1 MEQDQGLL
9 VKLREAKEARG
20 LSHQDIVDIT
30 EENGEA
36 VSLSSVRRVFDKDA
50 KIEDFRYK
58 TTLRPIIRAVLGFD
72 EENKPPESRPT
83 LQQAEQDYTTI
94 EALKA
99 LVEFKSDML
108 NKAVG
113 EYTATIKMYRRVV
126 AVFGLVC
133 VLVLVALIADLSIG
147 HLGWVRY

>member
-1 MEQDQGLL
+1 MEQDQELL
-9 VKLREAKEARG
+9 SKLREAKEARG

-58 TTLRPIIRAVLGFD
+58 TTLRPIIRAVLGLD
-72 EENKPPESRPT
+72 EENQPPESRPT
-83 LQQAEQDYTTI
+83 LQQAEQDHTTI

-108 NKAVG
+108 NKAVD

-126 AVFGLVC
+126 AVLSLVC
-133 VLVLVALIADLSIG
+133 VLVLIALIADFSIG
-147 HLGWVRY
+147 HLGWIRY

>member
-1 MEQDQGLL
+1 MERDKELL
-9 VKLREAKEARG
+9 AKLREAKEAKE
-20 LSHQDIVDIT
+20 LSYQDIVDIT

-72 EENKPPESRPT
+72 EENQPPESRPT
-83 LQQAEQDYTTI
+83 LQKAEQDYTTI

-108 NKAVG
+108 NKAVK
-113 EYTATIKMYRRVV
+113 EYTETIKMYRRVV
-126 AVFGLVC
+126 AVLGLVC
-133 VLVLVALIADLSIG
+133 VLVLFALIFDLSVG
-147 HLGWVRY
+147 HLGWIRY

>member
-1 MEQDQGLL
+1 MEQDRELL

-20 LSHQDIVDIT
+20 LSHQDIVNIT

-36 VSLSSVRRVFDKDA
+36 VSLSSVRRVFDKDS

-99 LVEFKSDML
+99 LVEFKSEML
-108 NKAVG
+108 ARVESDAQKKIDYLMSEIEKRDLIIEKKDAIIERLVG
-113 EYTATIKMYRRVV
+113 LR
-126 AVFGLVC
+126 
-133 VLVLVALIADLSIG
+133 
-147 HLGWVRY
+147 

>member
-1 MEQDQGLL
+1 MEQDRELL

-20 LSHQDIVDIT
+20 LSHQDIVNIT

-36 VSLSSVRRVFDKDA
+36 VSLSSVRRVFDKDS

-99 LVEFKSDML
+99 LVEFKSEML
-108 NKAVG
+108 ARVEADAQKKIDYLRSEIEKRDLIIEKKDAIIERLVG
-113 EYTATIKMYRRVV
+113 LR
-126 AVFGLVC
+126 
-133 VLVLVALIADLSIG
+133 
-147 HLGWVRY
+147 

>member
-1 MEQDQGLL
+1 MEQDRELL

-20 LSHQDIVDIT
+20 LSHQDIVNIT

-99 LVEFKSDML
+99 LVEFKSEML
-108 NKAVG
+108 ARVESDAQKKIDYLRSEIEKRDLIIEKKDAIIERLVG
-113 EYTATIKMYRRVV
+113 LR
-126 AVFGLVC
+126 
-133 VLVLVALIADLSIG
+133 
-147 HLGWVRY
+147 

>member
-1 MEQDQGLL
+1 MEQDRELL

-20 LSHQDIVDIT
+20 LSHQDIVNIT

-36 VSLSSVRRVFDKDA
+36 VSLSSVRRVFDKDS

-99 LVEFKSDML
+99 LVEFKSEML
-108 NKAVG
+108 ARVESDAQKKIDYLRSEIEKRDLIIEKKDAIIERLVG
-113 EYTATIKMYRRVV
+113 LR
-126 AVFGLVC
+126 
-133 VLVLVALIADLSIG
+133 
-147 HLGWVRY
+147 